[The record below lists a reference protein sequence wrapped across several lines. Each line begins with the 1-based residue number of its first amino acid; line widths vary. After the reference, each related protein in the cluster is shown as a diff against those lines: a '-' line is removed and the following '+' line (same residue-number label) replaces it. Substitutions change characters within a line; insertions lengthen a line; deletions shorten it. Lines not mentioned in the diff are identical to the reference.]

1 MNIRVLLFV
10 FGLVYFTIPHT
21 RWVELISSLPI
32 LNLPIDTIGRGFLV
46 FIIIGVSL
54 GGLRDRILPQ
64 FLHPLVSIV
73 SYIPD
78 TLITHVEGKRQHFF
92 LNIVQISL
100 LMFTT
105 KFLVKIVFIKIVSF
119 VIVIL
124 FKSTLFTYSLVMR
137 IANFGLEYPLGILV
151 LLPLIKRISWY
162 YLLVYFSICGASCVA
177 AGLCIAG
184 TLMLVWR
191 HLVIPDLFS
200 RVR

>member
-1 MNIRVLLFV
+1 MRIFLFITS
-10 FGLVYFTIPHT
+10 LVYFAVPYS
-21 RWVELISSLPI
+21 RWVDMLSSPAVSAIPL
-32 LNLPIDTIGRGFLV
+32 DTIGRGCVVFL
-46 FIIIGVSL
+46 IIGVSI

-64 FLHPLVSIV
+64 FLHPLVGMI
-73 SYIPD
+73 SYIPES
-78 TLITHVEGKRQHFF
+78 LISQVEGKRQHFL
-92 LNIVQISL
+92 LNIIQISI

-105 KFLVKIVFIKIVSF
+105 KIMVKLVFIKIVSI
-119 VIVIL
+119 VVVIL

-137 IANFGLEYPLGILV
+137 IANFGLDYPLGILV

-177 AGLCIAG
+177 SGLCIAG
-184 TLMLVWR
+184 ALMLVWR